1 MQRVLISATLLASAA
16 LVLVGPIAAA
26 PASEAA
32 EATKVEIKTAD
43 KQKVQ
48 AVFFEPRKTTQ
59 LAPGAILVHDSGGS
73 RVQLMDLAERMWK
86 TGFAVLVLD
95 LRGHGASAT
104 KELNWSKMDKAER
117 KTAWALAVRDLEAA
131 ASWLRKQKSVHS
143 TNLNLVGYKAGC
155 ALAARHALRDENVRA
170 VALIEPRA
178 EELGIDVVGDLT
190 ELGGLPTYIISLKEN
205 SEAAEAMIQE
215 AHTAAGGHPYIE
227 LMICSA
233 PRPQQDAPSIERK
246 VLVGIARWMKEKAFP
261 QK

>member
-1 MQRVLISATLLASAA
+1 MQRVLISTALLASAA
-16 LVLVGPIAAA
+16 LGLVLPLAASQA
-26 PASEAA
+26 L
-32 EATKVEIKTAD
+32 EATKVEIRTAD

-48 AVFFEPRKTTQ
+48 AIFFGPRKTTQ
-59 LAPGAILVHDSGGS
+59 LAPGAILVHDTGGS
-73 RVQLMDLAERMWK
+73 RDQLMDLAERMWK

-95 LRGHGASAT
+95 LRGHGMSAT
-104 KELNWSKMDKAER
+104 KELNWSKLDRAER

-170 VALIEPRA
+170 VTLIEPRA

-190 ELGGLPTYIISLKEN
+190 ELGGLPTYIVSRKEN
-205 SEAAEAMIQE
+205 SKAAEAMIQE
-215 AHTAAGGHPYIE
+215 AHSAAGGHPYIE

-233 PRPQQDAPSIERK
+233 PSKQLDAPAMERK
-246 VLVGIARWMKEKAFP
+246 VLVGIVRWMKKKAFP